1 MIFMC
6 MFETEWEQ
14 TERWIQIT
22 KQKENQIQIVL
33 VSFFLLFFSSF
44 SVAVCIWDI
53 ETDSET
59 SYCELNTVPNIL
71 NSSNSLLVDG
81 CVVYKTSGDNFQ
93 ANHSKIITQ
102 ASDNISTSY
111 TIASSSSVAEP
122 TNNNNLCSTSTI
134 SLSLSSPLL
143 HALSAS
149 ASASSSLPLS
159 NLKNSRDPSVHFTS
173 SRNTSTGSN
182 SSSSNHSNEMVLQQ
196 HHLHHSLIDSDYH
209 DQNSP
214 VSSSDTALLRSG
226 LIYMSYSPYTTVT
239 SSSSPPQNYHQIVAH
254 RPTGD
259 LVNEVIADTLK
270 DEHCTMIDGMNSS
283 PNGVLVANVNYN
295 GNHSAANSDDGE
307 NNSRSPHNNH
317 LSQHDEYDGIQN
329 YTHLTNATDTNHALN
344 RESVYSGTAVF
355 TPNSSVTTAATSSII
370 HPIQTYESVLHPAT
384 PGRYVHFSSTFFSV
398 KHNSFCVHH
407 QLLKNFVC

>member
-1 MIFMC
+1 MHIS
-6 MFETEWEQ
+6 
-14 TERWIQIT
+14 
-22 KQKENQIQIVL
+22 N
-33 VSFFLLFFSSF
+33 
-44 SVAVCIWDI
+44 I

-71 NSSNSLLVDG
+71 NSSNSLLVNG

-102 ASDNISTSY
+102 ASDNISY

-143 HALSAS
+143 HALSS
-149 ASASSSLPLS
+149 SASSSSLS
-159 NLKNSRDPSVHFTS
+159 NLKNNRDPSVHFTS

-182 SSSSNHSNEMVLQQ
+182 SSSNHSNEMVLQQ

-214 VSSSDTALLRSG
+214 VSSSDTALLRNS
-226 LIYMSYSPYTTVT
+226 LIYMYQPYTVT
-239 SSSSPPQNYHQIVAH
+239 SSSSPPQNYHQIVSH

-270 DEHCTMIDGMNSS
+270 DEHCTMIDGINNS

-307 NNSRSPHNNH
+307 NNSRSPHNHH
-317 LSQHDEYDGIQN
+317 LSHHDEYDGIQN
-329 YTHLTNATDTNHALN
+329 YTHLTNATDTNHSALN
-344 RESVYSGTAVF
+344 RESVYSGTALF
-355 TPNSSVTTAATSSII
+355 TPNSSVTTAANSSII

-384 PGRYVHFSSTFFSV
+384 PGRYVNLYLLFL
-398 KHNSFCVHH
+398 
-407 QLLKNFVC
+407 LLKNFVCQK

>member
-1 MIFMC
+1 M
-6 MFETEWEQ
+6 
-14 TERWIQIT
+14 
-22 KQKENQIQIVL
+22 
-33 VSFFLLFFSSF
+33 
-44 SVAVCIWDI
+44 
-53 ETDSET
+53 
-59 SYCELNTVPNIL
+59 

-102 ASDNISTSY
+102 ASDNISASY
-111 TIASSSSVAEP
+111 NIASSSSSSSVAET

-134 SLSLSSPLL
+134 SLSLSSPL
-143 HALSAS
+143 S
-149 ASASSSLPLS
+149 LS

-173 SRNTSTGSN
+173 LRNTSTGSN
-182 SSSSNHSNEMVLQQ
+182 SSSNHSNEMVLQQ

-214 VSSSDTALLRSG
+214 VSSSDTALLRSS
-226 LIYMSYSPYTTVT
+226 LIYMYSPYTTVT

-270 DEHCTMIDGMNSS
+270 DEHCTMIDGMNNS
-283 PNGVLVANVNYN
+283 PNGVLVSNVDYN

-329 YTHLTNATDTNHALN
+329 YTHLTNATDTNHSALN
-344 RESVYSGTAVF
+344 RESVYSGTALF

-384 PGRYVHFSSTFFSV
+384 PGRYVNFYLLIFCFFIKHIISRCRRKSANRRKNPVSIHIRKRNCFKETLKLLLQKCHVQKV
-398 KHNSFCVHH
+398 KKVPKKTLSK
-407 QLLKNFVC
+407 KNRKDQRHPKCSRHDS